1 MRKILIALGAVAFA
15 LSTAALPAAAQ
26 TPPKAAVAK
35 KKVVKKAAPK
45 KEASVKYK
53 RKCKPGQV
61 WNASATLTAGACQK
75 KVAKAKSKASKAKK
89 AA

>member
-15 LSTAALPAAAQ
+15 LSAAALPAAAQ
-26 TPPKAAVAK
+26 TAPKAAVAK

-45 KEASVKYK
+45 KEATVKYK
-53 RKCKPGQV
+53 RKCKPGQT
-61 WNASATLTAGACQK
+61 WNASATMSAGACVK
-75 KVAKAKSKASKAKK
+75 KVAKAKSKAGKAKK

>member
-15 LSTAALPAAAQ
+15 FSAATLPVAAQ
-26 TPPKAAVAK
+26 TAPKAAVAK

-45 KEASVKYK
+45 KEAGSKYA
-53 RKCKPGQV
+53 RKCKPGQI
-61 WNASATLTAGACQK
+61 WNASATLTAGACEK
-75 KVAKAKSKASKAKK
+75 KVAKAKSKAAKAKK